1 MLIRYKKKYIY
12 IYTKGIFYVCFWFD
26 LIVFCIILAH
36 MLMTYFTKSNSYTN
50 IKTHGE
56 KVLPF

>member
-1 MLIRYKKKYIY
+1 M
-12 IYTKGIFYVCFWFD
+12 YVFG